1 MNNKDHLLG
10 VLLVGTGNVATSYL
24 EYFRE
29 SERARLV
36 AIADPNKAALQQAR
50 LACPCELAVEDYRT
64 VLDRPEIDVVLVC
77 TPHYLHHPV
86 VCDALRAGKDV
97 LSEKPIAVNLRE
109 ADAMIDLAA
118 DQGRQFFVS
127 LNMRFEADAR
137 HIRQLVQQ
145 EDLGRIVWARAA
157 YLGYEIKNF
166 SNPDHWKGDLTK
178 AGGGV
183 LLDGGYHVVDL
194 LNSYFGKA
202 KHVNAQG
209 GRLVI
214 ETPGKGEDNV
224 TLLVEYESG
233 VIADLVASFTTSNV
247 GCDQAPTLMLSMDLS
262 GTEGTLFS
270 GYDSARLKRH
280 LDVVKPSGRSEVDLA
295 AVGPMNKNDHFFDCF
310 RDQTEPMVTA
320 IDARNATAVVEA
332 AYQSIKSGQRTAVD
346 WRDS

>member
-1 MNNKDHLLG
+1 MNNNDHRLG
-10 VLLVGTGNVATSYL
+10 VLPVGTGNVATSYL
-24 EYFRE
+24 EYLCQ
-29 SERARLV
+29 SDRARLV
-36 AIADPNKAALQQAR
+36 AIADPNAEALQRAC
-50 LACPCELAVEDYRT
+50 ATCPCELAVQDYRT

-97 LSEKPIAVNLRE
+97 LSEKPIAINLRE
-109 ADAMIDLAA
+109 ADDMIDLA
-118 DQGRQFFVS
+118 GEKERQFFVS

-145 EDLGRIVWARAA
+145 GDLGRIVWARAA

-166 SNPDHWKGDLTK
+166 SNPDHWKGDLVK

-202 KHVNAQG
+202 KCVNALG

-214 ETPGKGEDNV
+214 ETPEKGEDNIA
-224 TLLVEYESG
+224 LLIEYESG
-233 VIADLVASFTTSNV
+233 IIADLVASFTTSNV

-270 GYDSARLKRH
+270 GYDSARLQRH
-280 LDVVKPSGRSEVDLA
+280 LDVVKPSGRSEVDLGT
-295 AVGPMNKNDHFFDCF
+295 VGALNKNDHFFDCL
-310 RDQTEPMVTA
+310 RDHTQPMVTA

-332 AYQSIKSGQRTAVD
+332 AYASMRSGQRTAVD
-346 WRDS
+346 WRDA